1 MVESAAECGVEACRP
16 ADGGEGVVNIILDIH
31 ERIGGERE
39 RETDRH
45 VAMRRWRPVLTSIT
59 TNGTSILRIPVPR
72 HLSLGRPFSISTS
85 ISIMAASSSP
95 AARHKAVDLITDQL
109 DKPITDDRQYRVV
122 RLDNQL
128 EVLLASDAKVDMAS
142 AAFAVGVGSFRDNG
156 IPGLAH
162 AVEHLLFMGSDKYPA
177 DNDFKSFIGS
187 HAGASNAS
195 TSPCATVF
203 HFQVTAD
210 DAKIST
216 NPSPFYGALDRF
228 SQFFTSPLFLASTVD
243 REINAVDSE
252 FKLKYQSDDRR
263 LYQLGRSLSNPHHP
277 YNGFST
283 GNLQTLRDEPAK
295 KGIEMREQFVNFHR
309 DHYSANTMKL
319 CVLGK
324 ESLDTL
330 QEWVA
335 AMFSDIPNKDLPQ
348 NRWED
353 IPLWADDQL
362 PRRIFTRPIMDIR
375 QLRLSFPF
383 LDEEHLY
390 ENRPGEYLAKILGHE
405 GEGSLQ
411 AYLKDKSWAAVVSAS
426 TTSICPGTPSV
437 LTVEV
442 GLTEAVSC
450 TTLIHTP

>member
-1 MVESAAECGVEACRP
+1 
-16 ADGGEGVVNIILDIH
+16 
-31 ERIGGERE
+31 
-39 RETDRH
+39 
-45 VAMRRWRPVLTSIT
+45 
-59 TNGTSILRIPVPR
+59 
-72 HLSLGRPFSISTS
+72 
-85 ISIMAASSSP
+85 MAASSLTAS
-95 AARHKAVDLITDQL
+95 RRAVELITDQL
-109 DKPITDDRQYRVV
+109 DKPVTDDRQYRVV
-122 RLDNQL
+122 RLGNQL
-128 EVLLASDAKVDMAS
+128 EVLLASDAKLDMAS
-142 AAFAVGVGSFRDNG
+142 AALAVGVGSFRDNG
-156 IPGLAH
+156 IFGLAH

-177 DNDFKSFIGS
+177 DNDFKSFISS

-195 TSPCATVF
+195 TSPCATVY
-203 HFQVTAD
+203 HFQITAD
-210 DAKIST
+210 SAKTGTKSDADVQGQPQ
-216 NPSPFYGALDRF
+216 PSPFYGALDRF
-228 SQFFTSPLFLASTVD
+228 SRFFTSPLFLASTVD

-263 LYQLGRSLSNPHHP
+263 LYQLSRSLSNPEHP

-283 GNLQTLRDEPAK
+283 GNLQTLRDEPAEW
-295 KGIEMREQFVNFHR
+295 GIEMRAKFVDFHR
-309 DHYSANTMKL
+309 EHYSANIMKL

-324 ESLDTL
+324 EPLDTL

-335 AMFSDIPNKDLPQ
+335 DMFSDIPNKDLPQ

-353 IPLWADDQL
+353 VPLWANDQL
-362 PRRIFTRPIMDIR
+362 PRRVFTRPIMDIR

-390 ENRPGEYLAKILGHE
+390 ENRPGEYLAKIIGHE

-411 AYLKDKSWAAVVSAS
+411 AYLKDKSWAAMVSAS

-450 TTLIHTP
+450 TAPVQNAYLSTDRYIGS